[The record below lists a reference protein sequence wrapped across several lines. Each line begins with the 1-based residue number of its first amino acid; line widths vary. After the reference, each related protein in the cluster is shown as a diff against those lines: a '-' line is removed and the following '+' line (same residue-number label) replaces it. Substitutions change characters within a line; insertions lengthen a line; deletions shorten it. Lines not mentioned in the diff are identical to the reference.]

1 MTNTTRLVAKVTNTT
16 RLVAKVTNNSGRLS
30 AQSPIALK
38 NQIQEIRSIEDIADV
53 TETNVVEG
61 ATLVYNSTL
70 DKYEVK
76 LLDVTNQID
85 NADLDGG
92 TF

>member
-1 MTNTTRLVAKVTNTT
+1 MTNTT

-30 AQSPIALK
+30 AQSPITLK

-53 TETNVVEG
+53 AEVNVTNG
-61 ATLVYNSTL
+61 ATLVYNSEN

-76 LLDVTNQID
+76 ILDVTDQID